1 MAEVQNS
8 LLERHHQTLT
18 AIFFTEDMKQ
28 LEDFLSTPGLNVDLP
43 MDAHGH
49 TALHWAAA
57 LGRVQ
62 LLELLL
68 SRGADLC
75 KVNNDGESALIR
87 AVLVTHSYELQTFPA
102 LLEILTK
109 TIGLA
114 DKKNRTVFHHIA
126 MTAAYK
132 SHAASAEYYM
142 ECLTR
147 WIDGRSVN
155 GGIIPSIVNAQDK
168 NGDTALNIAAK
179 HDNERI
185 VQLLLE
191 LGADRMIENS
201 VGVKPED
208 YETIG
213 YIDDRADINSH
224 VNEGMASGR
233 DEVSFIER
241 VLSKEKLM
249 TLVDKRSCLT
259 IAIEGYSSSSI

>member
-1 MAEVQNS
+1 
-8 LLERHHQTLT
+8 
-18 AIFFTEDMKQ
+18 
-28 LEDFLSTPGLNVDLP
+28 EDFLSTPDLNVDLP

-126 MTAAYK
+126 MT
-132 SHAASAEYYM
+132 
-142 ECLTR
+142 
-147 WIDGRSVN
+147 
-155 GGIIPSIVNAQDK
+155 
-168 NGDTALNIAAK
+168 
-179 HDNERI
+179 
-185 VQLLLE
+185 
-191 LGADRMIENS
+191 
-201 VGVKPED
+201 
-208 YETIG
+208 
-213 YIDDRADINSH
+213 
-224 VNEGMASGR
+224 
-233 DEVSFIER
+233 
-241 VLSKEKLM
+241 
-249 TLVDKRSCLT
+249 
-259 IAIEGYSSSSI
+259 